1 MNHHVHSYAKNCFI
15 SWHWTYVFISI
26 LVDGFCTGFSNIF
39 ISQGPSL
46 CLLFIWNTG
55 INLVKKQFILNTCNM
70 HNCKNSIMHICL
82 RNIFSTMRWIHIQTY
97 KFDYKVW
104 QLWCI
109 VKDHMLF
116 ISYPYVLHVV
126 CRPSGY
132 LNHYLRGNWRC
143 IYMQLYGWIY
153 LISKCCLPW

>member
-1 MNHHVHSYAKNCFI
+1 MYKLKLKLNLILLFSIIVLLIEIHVHEIFFIFLQMNHHVHSYAKNCFI

-82 RNIFSTMRWIHIQTY
+82 RNIFSTMQWIHIQT
-97 KFDYKVW
+97 
-104 QLWCI
+104 
-109 VKDHMLF
+109 
-116 ISYPYVLHVV
+116 
-126 CRPSGY
+126 
-132 LNHYLRGNWRC
+132 
-143 IYMQLYGWIY
+143 
-153 LISKCCLPW
+153 